1 MVVSSLLP
9 RAFVVVMSRDGL
21 LCQAQRAAMYVLVPC
36 MAPWQ
41 VRSELP
47 GRCAEVHQGRLR
59 DASPPDRSTSHFHMQ
74 QHKFIPAETIDL
86 PSVLCI
92 RFLEPKTLMF

>member
-1 MVVSSLLP
+1 MVSCARRNALQCTCTVHGTL
-9 RAFVVVMSRDGL
+9 A
-21 LCQAQRAAMYVLVPC
+21 
-36 MAPWQ
+36 Q